1 MSTARKAAVVGVYTT
16 EQGKRLGRTKVS
28 LEVEAVKGALADAGL
43 PHTAVDGLSPLLA
56 EPWSKTHMY
65 WAEQLGGRPITYIG
79 TGQGE
84 GAVAK
89 AAAAV
94 SAGTC
99 SVAVAWVAHVG
110 GGQSPGT
117 KTVSTS
123 SAPRLPDFHWDI
135 QGAYM
140 TPLYALW
147 AQRYMYEFGATS
159 EDLAQVAVIHRDHAV
174 LNPDSIMGR
183 KGPITVEDVVTSR
196 MIADPLHLLDCSIE
210 NDGGYALVI
219 AAEEIARDCRKAP
232 VWVLGGAEA
241 TATDVYASFHNP
253 WFPEAGAA
261 VRRCTD
267 MAFGIAGVQRE
278 DIDVANLYDCF
289 TITMLRNLE
298 EMGFCKIGEAAGYVR
313 EGHTRLGGSMP
324 CNTDGGLLSNSHN
337 TNPSGMSVIE
347 IVRQLRGECGPRQ
360 VEGARL
366 GLALGQ
372 GGSIHG
378 LASTVILARD

>member
-1 MSTARKAAVVGVYTT
+1 M
-16 EQGKRLGRTKVS
+16 
-28 LEVEAVKGALADAGL
+28 
-43 PHTAVDGLSPLLA
+43 H
-56 EPWSKTHMY
+56 
-65 WAEQLGGRPITYIG
+65 WAEQLGGRPITYLG

-89 AAAAV
+89 AAAAI

-99 SVAVAWVAHVG
+99 KVAVAWVAHAG

-117 KTVSTS
+117 KLTTPA
-123 SAPRLPDFHWDI
+123 APRLPEFHWDI

-147 AQRYMYEFGATS
+147 AQRYMHEFGVTGA
-159 EDLAQVAVIHRDHAV
+159 DLAQVAVIHRDHAV
-174 LNPDSIMGR
+174 LNPDSVMGP
-183 KGPITVEDVVTSR
+183 KGRITVEDVLASR
-196 MIADPLHLLDCSIE
+196 MVADPLHLLDCSIE
-210 NDGGYALVI
+210 NDGGYAIVL
-219 AAEEIARDCRKAP
+219 AAEDIARDCRQLP

-241 TATDVYASFHNP
+241 TATDVYATFNDP
-253 WFPEAGAA
+253 WFPEEGKS

-267 MAFGIAGVQRE
+267 LAFEIAGVSRD

-298 EMGFCKIGEAAGYVR
+298 EMGYCKIGEGAAYVA

-337 TNPSGMSVIE
+337 TNPSGMNVIE
-347 IVRQLRGECGPRQ
+347 IVRQLRGDCGPRQ
-360 VEGARL
+360 VDGARL